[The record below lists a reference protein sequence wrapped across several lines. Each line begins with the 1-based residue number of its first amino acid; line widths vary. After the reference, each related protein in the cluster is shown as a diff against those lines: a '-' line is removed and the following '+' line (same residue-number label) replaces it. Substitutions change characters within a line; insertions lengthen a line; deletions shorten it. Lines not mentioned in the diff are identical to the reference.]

1 MKKLLSLALALTV
14 ALSLLVVGG
23 CDQGGDGGGGAVTPP
38 TYDWG
43 VFTED
48 DFIKADG
55 KVLKTAAGEVLTLR
69 GINIGGYLVTEQW
82 MCGFRG
88 SNNQYTDHKDLTEV
102 FVKRFGAEEAVKL
115 WTYYRENFWTE
126 ADVENCQKMG
136 MNSIRLPFSY
146 MNVDPQYNNVPE
158 IKGQKYNFTVLDEF
172 VELAAQY
179 GIYTILDLHG
189 AYGSQNGQDHSGE
202 SLNLEQVD
210 FYNNEENKQKTA
222 DLWRALA
229 EHFEGN
235 PAVAGYDILNEPG
248 EKAGTTK
255 DYHWDYF
262 DVLYDAIREV
272 DKDHVVII
280 ESCWDGNNLPQP
292 SKYGWQNVMYSF
304 HNYTGHHDDVNAHL
318 NHMQNKIDGVRKQ
331 NFNVPI
337 YMGEFTCYGQEQAW
351 KKTLSLFNSYGW
363 SWASWTYKLSNT
375 GYDGWA
381 ICYASAERIYA
392 DRDSLEEI
400 YDKMYYLD
408 TNCESSSMYR
418 FSSGNTLFNIMK
430 AGCTEKVNYYA

>member
-1 MKKLLSLALALTV
+1 M
-14 ALSLLVVGG
+14 
-23 CDQGGDGGGGAVTPP
+23 
-38 TYDWG
+38 
-43 VFTED
+43 
-48 DFIKADG
+48 
-55 KVLKTAAGEVLTLR
+55 
-69 GINIGGYLVTEQW
+69 
-82 MCGFRG
+82 
-88 SNNQYTDHKDLTEV
+88 
-102 FVKRFGAEEAVKL
+102 
-115 WTYYRENFWTE
+115 
-126 ADVENCQKMG
+126 
-136 MNSIRLPFSY
+136 
-146 MNVDPQYNNVPE
+146 
-158 IKGQKYNFTVLDEF
+158 
-172 VELAAQY
+172 
-179 GIYTILDLHG
+179 
-189 AYGSQNGQDHSGE
+189 
-202 SLNLEQVD
+202 EQVD

-430 AGCTEKVNYYA
+430 AGCTEAVNYYA